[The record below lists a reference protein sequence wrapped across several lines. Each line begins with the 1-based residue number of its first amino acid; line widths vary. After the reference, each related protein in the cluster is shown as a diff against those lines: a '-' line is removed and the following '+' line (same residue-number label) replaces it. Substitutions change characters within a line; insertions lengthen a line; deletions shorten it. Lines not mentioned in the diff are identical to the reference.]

1 MMPKKIS
8 ELSALEVRRKVTQ
21 GLHFVGGVPGLA
33 LQVLP
38 TGGRTWILRVVIA
51 GRRRDMGLGGFPEVG
66 LAQARAKAAE
76 LRDQIRSGRNPLDE
90 VQAARSALRAQALSA
105 MTFRQASEK
114 YIEMHRPSWSN
125 PKHAAQWE
133 NTLIQYAFTTIGEL
147 DVNHINVAHILK
159 ILEQQVNEEGKL
171 WEVRTETASRLRG
184 RMEKV
189 LDWAKGRGMRSGDNP
204 AAWRGNLESMLP
216 KATKLQKIEHH
227 PAVSLDQLGS
237 FMVELRKR
245 DGIAPRALEF
255 AILTAAR
262 SGEVRGMTWSEVDE
276 SNGTWI
282 IPAERMKA
290 RKEHRI
296 PLPIAARDLLENLP
310 RIEGSDFVFSAPRG
324 GRLSDMSLTAVMR
337 RMSRTE
343 VPHGFRSTF
352 RDWAAERT
360 NYPRDLAEMALAHAI
375 GNAVEA
381 AYRRGDM
388 LQKRREMME
397 SWAQFAGRVMPLD
410 GAVIGINERR
420 VL

>member
-1 MMPKKIS
+1 MPKKIS
-8 ELSALEVRRKVTQ
+8 ELSALEVRRRVAP
-21 GLHFVGGVPGLA
+21 GMHFVGGVPGLA

-76 LRDQIRSGRNPLDE
+76 LREQIRAGRNPLAE
-90 VQAARSALRAQALSA
+90 VQAARSALRAAALKS
-105 MTFRQASEK
+105 MTFRQASER
-114 YIEMHRPSWSN
+114 YIEDHRPSWSN

-133 NTLIQYAFTTIGEL
+133 NTLVQYAYKTVGEL
-147 DVNHINVAHILK
+147 DVNDVSVAHILK
-159 ILEQQVNEEGKL
+159 ILEQPVGNEGKL
-171 WEVRTETASRLRG
+171 WEARTETASRLRG

-189 LDWAKGRGMRSGDNP
+189 LDWAKGRGLRIGDNP
-204 AAWRGNLESMLP
+204 AAWRGNLEAMLP
-216 KATKLQKIEHH
+216 RATKLQKIEHH

-237 FMVELRKR
+237 FMIELRKR
-245 DGIAPRALEF
+245 DGIAARALEF
-255 AILTAAR
+255 VILTAAR
-262 SGEVRGMTWSEVDE
+262 SGEVRGMTWNEVDE
-276 SNGTWI
+276 SSGTWI

-296 PLPIAARDLLENLP
+296 PLPTAARDLLENLP
-310 RIEGSDFVFSAPRG
+310 RVEGSDLVFCAPRG
-324 GRLSDMSLTAVMR
+324 GKLSDMALTSVMR
-337 RMSRTE
+337 RMNRTE

-375 GNAVEA
+375 GSAVEA

-397 SWAQFAGRVMPLD
+397 SWAQFAGKAIPLD
-410 GAVIGINERR
+410 GTVIGINERR
-420 VL
+420 IL

>member
-1 MMPKKIS
+1 MPKKIP
-8 ELSALEVRRKVTQ
+8 ELSALEVRRKVTR

-76 LRDQIRSGRNPLDE
+76 LRDQIRSGRNPLAE
-90 VQAARSALRAQALSA
+90 VQAARSALRSQALSA

-114 YIEMHRPSWSN
+114 YIETHRSSWSN

-133 NTLIQYAFTTIGEL
+133 NTLIQYAFATIGEL

-159 ILEQQVNEEGKL
+159 ILEQQINDEGKL

-204 AAWRGNLESMLP
+204 AAWRGNLEAMLP
-216 KATKLQKIEHH
+216 KAKKLQKIEHH

-262 SGEVRGMTWSEVDE
+262 SGEVRGMAWSEVDE
-276 SNGTWI
+276 SNSTWI

-296 PLPIAARDLLENLP
+296 PLPTAARDLLENLP

-324 GRLSDMSLTAVMR
+324 GKLSDMALTAVMR

-410 GAVIGINERR
+410 GAVIGINERK

>member
-1 MMPKKIS
+1 M
-8 ELSALEVRRKVTQ
+8 
-21 GLHFVGGVPGLA
+21 HFVGGVPGLA

-66 LAQARAKAAE
+66 LAQARAKAADFRE
-76 LRDQIRSGRNPLDE
+76 QIRVGRNPLADL
-90 VQAARSALRAQALSA
+90 QAARSALRAATQSA

-114 YIEMHRPSWSN
+114 YIEAHRASWSS

-133 NTLIQYAFTTIGEL
+133 NTLVQYSYTTIGEL
-147 DVNHINVAHILK
+147 DVSHVSLAHVLK
-159 ILEQQVNEEGKL
+159 ILEQPVNEEGKL

-189 LDWAKGRGMRSGDNP
+189 LDWAKGRGLRTGDNP
-204 AAWRGNLESMLP
+204 AAWRGNLEAMLP

-227 PAVSLDQLGS
+227 PAVTLNELGA
-237 FMVELRKR
+237 FMLELRTR
-245 DGIAPRALEF
+245 NGVAARALEF

-276 SNGTWI
+276 ANNTWV
-282 IPAERMKA
+282 IPSGRMKA
-290 RKEHRI
+290 RKEHRV
-296 PLPIAARDLLENLP
+296 PLPAAVRDLLKKLP
-310 RIEGSDFVFSAPRG
+310 RFEGNDYVFSAPRG
-324 GRLSDMSLTAVMR
+324 GKLSDMALTAVMR
-337 RMSRTE
+337 RMGRTE

-397 SWAQFAGRVMPLD
+397 SWAQFSGQVMPLD
-410 GAVIGINERR
+410 GTVIGINERR
-420 VL
+420 VA

>member
-1 MMPKKIS
+1 MMPKKIL
-8 ELSALEVRRKVTQ
+8 ELSALEVRRKVTP

-76 LRDQIRSGRNPLDE
+76 LRDQIRAGRNPLAE

-114 YIEMHRPSWSN
+114 YIEAHRPSWSN

-189 LDWAKGRGMRSGDNP
+189 LDWAKGRGLRSGDNP
-204 AAWRGNLESMLP
+204 AAWRGNLEAML
-216 KATKLQKIEHH
+216 T
-227 PAVSLDQLGS
+227 
-237 FMVELRKR
+237 
-245 DGIAPRALEF
+245 
-255 AILTAAR
+255 
-262 SGEVRGMTWSEVDE
+262 
-276 SNGTWI
+276 
-282 IPAERMKA
+282 IPA
-290 RKEHRI
+290 
-296 PLPIAARDLLENLP
+296 LC
-310 RIEGSDFVFSAPRG
+310 
-324 GRLSDMSLTAVMR
+324 
-337 RMSRTE
+337 SRQ
-343 VPHGFRSTF
+343 G
-352 RDWAAERT
+352 
-360 NYPRDLAEMALAHAI
+360 
-375 GNAVEA
+375 
-381 AYRRGDM
+381 
-388 LQKRREMME
+388 
-397 SWAQFAGRVMPLD
+397 
-410 GAVIGINERR
+410 
-420 VL
+420 